1 MKWKVKARTP
11 SPGNVHMKANENC
24 SGMGESS
31 NTAVL
36 VSSKRQD
43 KTSVLISARKKG
55 SPRKFKAEKCGGT
68 ARLGSSPVTRKNN
81 PARACR
87 PTEVPRH
94 RFPIKSQYRAQ
105 CSPHTVLA
113 QQLLP
118 NAAGPQDQQRA
129 GLVAGD
135 TQNPRRSK
143 HCPWAPKGNQLQ
155 SSTSHSSPTR
165 GFQRLL
171 AKFLGVRGP
180 SPTKSSIKYDST
192 GTQYPTV

>member
-1 MKWKVKARTP
+1 MKV
-11 SPGNVHMKANENC
+11 NENC
-24 SGMGESS
+24 SGMLEPS
-31 NTAVL
+31 NIAVL

-43 KTSVLISARKKG
+43 KTSVLLSAQKKG
-55 SPRKFKAEKCGGT
+55 SPRKFKAEKHGGT
-68 ARLGSSPVTRKNN
+68 ARLGSSPVPRKN
-81 PARACR
+81 PARAR
-87 PTEVPRH
+87 KPTEAPRH

-118 NAAGPQDQQRA
+118 NAAGPQNQQRA

-135 TQNPRRSK
+135 TQNPRHRK
-143 HCPWAPKGNQLQ
+143 HCPWAPKGKQLP
-155 SSTSHSSPTR
+155 SSTPHSPPTR

-171 AKFLGVRGP
+171 AKFLGVCRP
-180 SPTKSSIKYDST
+180 LPTKSSVKYDST